1 MPQTQRRPRPA
12 ARPAALAL
20 ALASALLASAILAP
34 ASHAQGTFPAND
46 IPSGLTAAQTPQ
58 FIFLGVDDNNND
70 DPADLLAA
78 LAGKSNPD
86 GISND
91 ATFDGEPW
99 RASFYFIGN
108 TMTAS
113 AVQDVLDRG
122 HEVGNHT
129 LTHPELNTLTATS
142 IAREI
147 EEVDT
152 QLRFQTPGT
161 VPDSLR
167 VGFRFPFLAIADSA
181 FPVLES
187 LGYRYDCS
195 VEFGWDDRYDG
206 TNFPWP
212 FRLASAYTETPYV
225 TAHPNFW
232 EIPAYPL
239 VLPNTA
245 EATALGYAGQDLRT
259 QAQVYGY
266 ASEADGFKITGLDYN
281 LVYQARFSP
290 AQVNLALKHNLNLR
304 RSGNRAPL
312 AYGMHSNYYTT
323 GGAQLDSLV
332 AFLNWALQYPDVR
345 IVSGKQ
351 LIDWMENPVGLDGT
365 VAIAG
370 SGSSRDGGSQS
381 PFAGGSNFQLAL
393 HVRGAELEIGT
404 MGSFSNA
411 ANLGS
416 ATSANLG
423 AGSSSQGPTPYEYR
437 LFDASGRQQLQG
449 SVASLP
455 ARVQLGTA
463 PARGLRFLQL
473 SRGGQSWWGAFAL

>member
-1 MPQTQRRPRPA
+1 MFVGA
-12 ARPAALAL
+12 F
-20 ALASALLASAILAP
+20 
-34 ASHAQGTFPAND
+34 AQGTFPGSD
-46 IPSGLTAAQTPQ
+46 LPPGLTAAQVPQ

-78 LAGKSNPD
+78 LAGKSNPA
-86 GISND
+86 GIGNA
-91 ATFDGEPW
+91 ATFDGDPW

-113 AVQDVLDRG
+113 AVQDALDRG

-129 LTHPELNTLTATS
+129 LSHPEMNTLPSTS
-142 IAREI
+142 IVREI
-147 EEVDT
+147 EEADT
-152 QLRFQTPGT
+152 QLRFQVPGA

-167 VGFRFPFLAIADSA
+167 VGFRFPFLSIADTA
-181 FPVLES
+181 FFTLEN

-195 VEFGWDDRYDG
+195 VEFGWDARFNG

-212 FRLASAYTETPYV
+212 FRLASAYAETPYL
-225 TAHPNFW
+225 TPHPDFW

-239 VLPNTA
+239 VLPSTT
-245 EATALGYAGQDLRT
+245 EAAALGYAGQDVRT
-259 QAQVYGY
+259 QAQSRGYG
-266 ASEADGFKITGLDYN
+266 ADSTGNKITGLDYN
-281 LVYQARFSP
+281 LIYQALFNP
-290 AQVNLALKHNLNLR
+290 TQVNLVLKHNLNLR

-332 AFLNWALQYPDVR
+332 AFLNWALQYPEVR

-351 LIDWMENPVGLDGT
+351 LIDWMENPVGLDGA
-365 VAIAG
+365 VAIA
-370 SGSSRDGGSQS
+370 SGNSDSRDGGSRS
-381 PFAGGSNFQLAL
+381 TFAGGSNFQLAL

-404 MGSFSNA
+404 TGSFSSA
-411 ANLGS
+411 AL
-416 ATSANLG
+416 
-423 AGSSSQGPTPYEYR
+423 YEYR
-437 LFDASGRQQLQG
+437 LFDASGHQQLQG
-449 SVASLP
+449 SIASLP
-455 ARVQLGTA
+455 ARVPLGTA